1 MDNMELDPR
10 FKAKLIGTLRTLLPS
25 LELSDGGRL
34 GIQSAFDIDQKFSG
48 VLRHSGEKMKATLDD
63 YLGERPLLALLM
75 GTLSDELN
83 AVDPAEKT
91 GKAKVCDLPQFADIE
106 GLATRLVA
114 VLEGMPREYLAS
126 VELPASLARELY
138 RNSAAPIIG
147 DRVAIIGSW
156 HGDVAGFPSRKGEP
170 PQVHPPGLLGALS
183 LSLSSGALALSSEAA
198 ASGAIAAAEKSV
210 ARLIDKPPDNV
221 RCYLYITLKGYIHA
235 SYPARQLDR
244 FNTLFKAFIGLG
256 MGIELLEDGWDSLV
270 FGMMKL
276 SLHEKEGDAFTPLD
290 DLYLDEGAA
299 NLFRRVRLHY
309 GARRRSVEDIAR
321 IVRILDAEDAAPQLI
336 LAGRWLFDSRAN
348 RDSVMGFM
356 QLAICAEVLLGTEE
370 GDGITGMLASRCAYL
385 IATSAK
391 EREGLVAEFKNIYK
405 VRSKIVHR
413 GLGEFKEH
421 ERKQYQRLRVIC
433 NRILQKEI
441 DLVLVEDGP
450 SDKMK
455 EMAQI
460 LRGKDRA

>member
-1 MDNMELDPR
+1 MELDGR
-10 FKAKLIGTLRTLLPS
+10 FRTKLIGTLRTLLPG
-25 LELSDGGRL
+25 LELSEGRRL
-34 GIQSAFDIDQKFSG
+34 GIQSAFDIDQKFSD
-48 VLRHSGEKMKATLDD
+48 VLRHAGDKTKAALDD
-63 YLGERPLLALLM
+63 YLGERPLLALLL

-83 AVDPAEKT
+83 AVDPTQKA
-91 GKAKVCDLPQFADIE
+91 GKGKLCDLPQFADVE
-106 GLATRLVA
+106 ALATRLVDM
-114 VLEGMPREYLAS
+114 LEAMPREYLAS

-147 DRVAIIGSW
+147 RRVAIIGSW
-156 HGDVAGFPSRKGEP
+156 HDDVGGFPSRKGEP
-170 PQVHPPGLLGALS
+170 PQVKPPGLLGALS
-183 LSLSSGALALSSEAA
+183 SSSDALSLSSDFEASEAVASSE
-198 ASGAIAAAEKSV
+198 KSLG
-210 ARLIDKPPDNV
+210 RLFDKPPDDV
-221 RCYLYITLKGYIHA
+221 RCHLYITLKGYIHS

-244 FNTLFKAFIGLG
+244 FNTLFKAFVGLG

-276 SLHEKEGDAFTPLD
+276 SLFEKQGDAFTPLD
-290 DLYLDEGAA
+290 DFYVDEGAA

-309 GARRRSVEDIAR
+309 GARRRSVEDVGR
-321 IVRILDAEDAAPQLI
+321 IVRILDAEDVAPQLI

-370 GDGITGMLASRCAYL
+370 GEGITGMLASRCAYL

-391 EREGLVAEFKNIYK
+391 EREALVGEFKNIYK

-413 GLGEFKEH
+413 GLGGFKEH
-421 ERKQYQRLRVIC
+421 ERRQYQRLRVIC
-433 NRILQKEI
+433 SRILQKEI
-441 DLVLVEDGP
+441 DLVLVDSGP
-450 SDKMK
+450 SDNVK
-455 EMAQI
+455 EMARI